1 MRAIIVD
8 KPGGIE
14 QLKAGEC
21 PVPIPGDGELLVK
34 VKATAVNRAD
44 IFKRMGKYPGD
55 TGTKKILGLE
65 MAGVVEQAGSDCN
78 GWKIGDRIFGLL
90 PAGGYAEYAVIPGEM
105 AMRIPDNLSFEQA
118 ASIPEVFLTAY
129 QTLFWQGE
137 LKEGESVLIHAGAS
151 GVGTAAIQ
159 LAKHIGARVIVTA
172 GSDEKLAVCRSLGA
186 DTAINYKRS
195 SFDQEVRKVTGEQG
209 VHVILD
215 FVGASYWEQNLS
227 SLAVDGR
234 LVLISSLG
242 GSRVDNVNLAA
253 IYAKRITIIGTLLS
267 PRSLAYKIQLTR
279 EFVRD
284 VLPLFEEGKVKP
296 VIDRIYPLEE
306 VGEAHR
312 RMEENK
318 NIGKL
323 VLTL

>member
-1 MRAIIVD
+1 
-8 KPGGIE
+8 
-14 QLKAGEC
+14 
-21 PVPIPGDGELLVK
+21 
-34 VKATAVNRAD
+34 
-44 IFKRMGKYPGD
+44 MGKYPGD